1 MSSSPSS
8 SSSSSSSSSEDG
20 NGNGARRGG
29 DFEGPLLTRRRAN
42 NEIWPGPFVEDLVV
56 QVAIDASRSLGR
68 LAAAAA
74 LANVFQVC
82 STWQATSRSDPLWNR
97 LTSVIWGRTH
107 RMHATWREEYIYRHQ
122 TAQNF
127 RAGRSLHET
136 LHFDPSDV
144 DTPDGLTC
152 RCLTLSDTHLAC
164 GFADGTVRL
173 FDLATRLHVSTFR
186 PHHRDRFGR
195 FSRAVS
201 GIVITDPRLI
211 FATLDGDI
219 HVAVID
225 GEPHARR
232 AHMGNVL
239 DDGALVDFTGC
250 ERWWVG
256 LYAGVPGRAFHIWDG
271 NTEELVYVN
280 ATLTDPGAVMGW
292 HMLTE
297 LTETIGRVRVTG
309 QESAVACTSLRYMV
323 LDLRNP
329 EFPLHDRPCR
339 RELIVN
345 SFDANDEAFIM
356 VDNRGRAIV
365 RRVDTLEEVCRFNTG
380 QGIVMGCMNLG
391 YALLCAAGVIR
402 VWEIEH
408 EHDGRRLYT
417 FSENIGVV
425 NAMVA
430 DERHVA
436 AASGD
441 TTIHLWDFGAQ

>member
-1 MSSSPSS
+1 MSS
-8 SSSSSSSSSEDG
+8 SSSTSSSSSEDG

-29 DFEGPLLTRRRAN
+29 DFEGPALIRRRAN
-42 NEIWPGPFVEDLVV
+42 NEIWPGPFVEDLVFR
-56 QVAIDASRSLGR
+56 VAIDASRSIGR
-68 LAAAAA
+68 HAAAAA

-82 STWQATSRSDPLWNR
+82 STWQAVSRSEPLWHR
-97 LTSVIWGRTH
+97 LTSFIWGRTH
-107 RMHATWREEYIYRHQ
+107 RIHNWWREEYVYRHQ

-127 RAGRSLHET
+127 RAGRSFHET

-144 DTPDGLTC
+144 NIPDGLTC
-152 RCLTLSDTHLAC
+152 RCLTISDTHLAC

-173 FDLATRLHVSTFR
+173 FELETRLHMGTFF
-186 PHHRDRFGR
+186 PHHGDRFGR

-201 GIVITDPRLI
+201 GIVIADPRLI

-219 HVAVID
+219 HVAIID
-225 GEPHARR
+225 GQPQARR
-232 AHMGNVL
+232 AHMGNVV

-250 ERWWVG
+250 RRWWVG
-256 LYAGVPGRAFHIWDG
+256 LYAGVPGRAVHIWDG

-280 ATLTDPGAVMGW
+280 ATLTDPEAVMGW

-329 EFPLHDRPCR
+329 EFPLHDRESR
-339 RELIVN
+339 RGLIVTSMDTN
-345 SFDANDEAFIM
+345 NEAFIT
-356 VDNRGRAIV
+356 VDSRGWAVV
-365 RRVDTLEEVCRFNTG
+365 RRVDTMEEVCRFNTR
-380 QGIVMGCMNLG
+380 QRNVMLMGCMNLG
-391 YALLCAAGVIR
+391 YALMCAGGVIR

-408 EHDGRRLYT
+408 GQHLYRLG
-417 FSENIGVV
+417 ENVGDV

-430 DERHVA
+430 DDRYVA
-436 AASGD
+436 AASND
-441 TTIHLWDFGAQ
+441 TTIHLWDFGAHAVG